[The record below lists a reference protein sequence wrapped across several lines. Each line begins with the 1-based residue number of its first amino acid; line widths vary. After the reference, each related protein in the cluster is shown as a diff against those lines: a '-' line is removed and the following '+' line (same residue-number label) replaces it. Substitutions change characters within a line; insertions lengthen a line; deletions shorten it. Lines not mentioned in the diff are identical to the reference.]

1 MLVDSSTMRQP
12 FVQELLSEMGEVKQ
26 YDGAP
31 EALAA
36 IKHGAKVDA
45 LVVGYRLAT
54 GPVIHAVRH
63 HNPKAVIIAFGMPR
77 PDVPPGVDRY
87 LIKPIL
93 AIEVR
98 SILEQM
104 LGG

>member
-1 MLVDSSTMRQP
+1 
-12 FVQELLSEMGEVKQ
+12 
-26 YDGAP
+26 
-31 EALAA
+31 
-36 IKHGAKVDA
+36 
-45 LVVGYRLAT
+45 
-54 GPVIHAVRH
+54 VRH